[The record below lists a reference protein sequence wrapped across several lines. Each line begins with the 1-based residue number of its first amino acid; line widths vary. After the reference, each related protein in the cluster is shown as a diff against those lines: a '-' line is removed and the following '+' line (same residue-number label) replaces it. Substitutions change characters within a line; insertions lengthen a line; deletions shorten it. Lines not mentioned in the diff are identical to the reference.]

1 MNSKT
6 YCMQTLFAQLNLD
19 TRARLVWEDGKLI
32 SDRSDAHHRITL
44 YKLFSFYVEVYCDL
58 DFTTIEEIRPVA
70 RPDIEENAPC
80 PA

>member
-6 YCMQTLFAQLNLD
+6 YCMQTLFAQLNLH
-19 TRARLVWEDGKLI
+19 TRAQLVWEEGKLI
-32 SDRSDAHHRITL
+32 SDRSDAQHRITL

-70 RPDIEENAPC
+70 C
-80 PA
+80 PELASPASLP